1 VKIEQDVSLIQA
13 QILALCDEMQGLEDD
28 KAIAE
33 RFEAIGLCEAAMA
46 ALEAKAP
53 ATAES

>member
-1 VKIEQDVSLIQA
+1 MKIEQDVSLIQA